1 MKTPPIFTVK
11 SKAGTQAIERPL
23 TVEEVETQVMTLLS
37 GIRIGENQTAHNL
50 VDHVHLSDTIKA
62 WPQGDILVNAYH
74 GRNEGM
80 CVSVECRDDGKII
93 GQLLALKLFCTPE
106 IAWRVAMLLDN
117 AFNEGAFGVWDGT
130 PPQSTVFCTLSNQ
143 GNIQYHRIT
152 TAPQSH
158 PKPSE
163 FVGIMARARNIH
175 RWPLM
180 FSTQKELLCEHIYQT
195 AYVGH
200 LLGAIAAD
208 VFGEDINPDKVASL
222 GVFHEVSECYTN
234 DMPSSCKYKS
244 EAIATMV
251 KALER
256 EYEEIALRSLPDAI
270 QARYRPYIVQDKTD
284 IHAALSKA
292 ADVICAHMKIEF
304 ELMQGNNEF
313 AVAKQQS
320 DRMLA
325 AFRDKYPCV
334 DYFCDTFLDA
344 ANATIDT
351 QMQGGD
357 WTKNAIN
364 SHI

>member
-1 MKTPPIFTVK
+1 MKVPPIFTVK
-11 SKAGTQAIERPL
+11 NKAGTHEVERQL
-23 TVEEVETQVMTLLS
+23 TVDEVETQVMAFLM
-37 GIRIGENQTAHNL
+37 GVRIGESQSAHAL
-50 VDHVHLSDTIKA
+50 VDHVHVSDTIA
-62 WPQGDILVNAYH
+62 VWPQGDVLISAYH

-80 CVSVECRDDGKII
+80 YVSIECRDDGAII
-93 GQLLALKLFCTPE
+93 GQVIALKLFCLPE
-106 IAWRVAMLLDN
+106 IAWRLAMLLDS
-117 AFNEGAFGVWDGT
+117 AFNEGAYGFWDGSS
-130 PPQSTVFCTLSNQ
+130 PQSNPFCSLSNN
-143 GNIQYHRIT
+143 GNIQYLRTRPQHKPIT
-152 TAPQSH
+152 
-158 PKPSE
+158 KPSE

-208 VFGEDINPDKVASL
+208 VYGEDINPDKVASL

-256 EYEEIALRSLPDAI
+256 EYEEIALSSLPDEI
-270 QARYRPYIVQDKTD
+270 QARYRPYIVQDKND

-320 DRMLA
+320 DRVLA